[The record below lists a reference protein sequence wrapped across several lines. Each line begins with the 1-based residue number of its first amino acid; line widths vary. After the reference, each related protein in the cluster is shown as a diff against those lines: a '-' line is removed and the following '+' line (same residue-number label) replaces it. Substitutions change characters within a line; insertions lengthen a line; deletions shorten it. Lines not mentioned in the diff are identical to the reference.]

1 VNSFERPYTFDR
13 VVRIVISIAVIVGLY
28 LLIRSI
34 RWALLP
40 FLLGWLLAY
49 LINPAVGACQQRL
62 GVRNRGLAILVTLT
76 AICGVIF
83 LIFYAL
89 SPVVAREASRFVET
103 VGQFRDSSGN
113 FALIPASWLEF
124 IRNID
129 FEKIAA
135 SLTREDILSILNGT
149 GTGLAWLFTGSM
161 SVLGWLFMLSLVA
174 LYLVFILV
182 DYDKV
187 VQWGPK
193 IIPPKYKNT
202 VLMISHDMKEAM
214 NRYFRGQ
221 ALVVL
226 CVTVLYSAGFAIIGL
241 PLGVLLGIFIGILN
255 FVPYLQI
262 VGYIPALLLCVLKAV
277 AEGGNFWWIALSAII
292 VLAAVQVVQDAF
304 LVPRIQGKMS
314 GLNPALI
321 LLSLSVWGI
330 LLGFVGLILAI
341 PLTSL
346 LISYYDRVIIKQKE
360 LYQLPDSNENSAE
373 Q

>member
-1 VNSFERPYTFDR
+1 MNAFEKPYTFDR
-13 VVRIVISIAVIVGLY
+13 VVRIVISIAVIAGLY

-49 LINPAVGACQQRL
+49 LINPAVGICQQRF
-62 GVRNRGLAILVTLT
+62 GVRHRGLAILITLT
-76 AICGVIF
+76 AICGLIAG
-83 LIFYAL
+83 IFYAIA
-89 SPVVAREASRFVET
+89 PIVAREASRFVEL
-103 VGQFRDSSGN
+103 VGRFRGTSGD
-113 FALIPASWLEF
+113 FGLIPASWLEF

-129 FEKIAA
+129 YEKILS
-135 SLTREDILSILNGT
+135 SLTGEEIRSILSGT

-161 SVLGWLFMLSLVA
+161 SVLGWLFMLSLVG

-202 VLMISHDMKEAM
+202 VLMIFHDMKEAM

-226 CVTVLYSAGFAIIGL
+226 CVTILYSTGFAIIGL

-277 AEGGNFWWIALSAII
+277 AEGGNFGWIALSAII
-292 VLAAVQVVQDAF
+292 VLAVVQVVQDAF
-304 LVPRIQGKMS
+304 LVPKIQGKMS

-321 LLSLSVWGI
+321 LLSLSVWGV

-360 LYQLPDSNENSAE
+360 LYQEPGEIDN
-373 Q
+373 